1 MVSTV
6 TEPDAGAVQVNHTL
20 LAGPESHDGMGSPVS
35 VVAPTVDWLRF
46 APETM
51 GSAFTKSSLVGAVAV
66 NVTFTLTDD
75 TTFTVQVFPFVV
87 SQPVHPVTLDP
98 ASAVAVNVNDVGVGT
113 TVVHVLPQ
121 SIPAGDEVTLPEPVP
136 SLVILSTG
144 AGSTSTAC
152 AIFKR
157 G

>member
-1 MVSTV
+1 
-6 TEPDAGAVQVNHTL
+6 
-20 LAGPESHDGMGSPVS
+20 MGSPVS
-35 VVAPTVDWLRF
+35 VVAATVDWLRS
-46 APETM
+46 APETSS
-51 GSAFTKSSLVGAVAV
+51 SALAKSSFVGAVAV
-66 NVTFTLTDD
+66 NVTFTLADD
-75 TTFTVQVFPFVV
+75 ATFTVQVFPFVV
-87 SQPVHPVTLDP
+87 SQPLHPVTLDP
-98 ASAVAVNVNDVGVGT
+98 ASAVAVSVNEVGVGT

-136 SLVILSTG
+136 SLVTLSTG